1 MLEPSTVFINYKY
14 LSFII
19 AERKINQMSPTDTM
33 EALKGKMK
41 RQQNRSFCFDSYT
54 VS

>member
-14 LSFII
+14 LSYII
-19 AERKINQMSPTDTM
+19 AERKINQMRPTDTM
-33 EALKGKMK
+33 KALKGKMK
-41 RQQNRSFCFDSYT
+41 SQQNRSFCFDSYM